1 MAKTRFAAE
10 PGKKEIVI
18 SRVFDAPRERV
29 FRTITDPHFI
39 PLWWGPKRLTT
50 TVDKMDVQP
59 GGTWRFIQ
67 RDTEDNTYAFHG
79 VYREIVPPERLVSTF
94 EYEGMP
100 GHELIETVTLE
111 DQNGR
116 TLITDTVLFKSVGDR
131 ENTLQSGMESGAI
144 ESMERFADLLS
155 TVNGDIKK

>member
-18 SRVFDAPRERV
+18 SHVFDAPRERV

>member
-1 MAKTRFAAE
+1 
-10 PGKKEIVI
+10 
-18 SRVFDAPRERV
+18 
-29 FRTITDPHFI
+29 
-39 PLWWGPKRLTT
+39 
-50 TVDKMDVQP
+50 
-59 GGTWRFIQ
+59 
-67 RDTEDNTYAFHG
+67 
-79 VYREIVPPERLVSTF
+79 
-94 EYEGMP
+94 P